1 MKNADSPSEF
11 CILLNSYYVFENKVK
26 KPSPKIVTD
35 NSKIVIIHSSIVCS
49 TSGEAPAIP
58 RTTITGNEG
67 I

>member
-1 MKNADSPSEF
+1 MQIVQVNFVFFLIPIMFLKIKLKNQA
-11 CILLNSYYVFENKVK
+11 
-26 KPSPKIVTD
+26 PKIVTD

-58 RTTITGNEG
+58 RTTITGNED

>member
-1 MKNADSPSEF
+1 MKKTDSPSEF

-26 KPSPKIVTD
+26 NQAPKIVID

-49 TSGEAPAIP
+49 TSGEAPAIL

-67 I
+67 M

>member
-1 MKNADSPSEF
+1 MFLKIKLKNQA
-11 CILLNSYYVFENKVK
+11 
-26 KPSPKIVTD
+26 PKIVTD
-35 NSKIVIIHSSIVCS
+35 ISKIVIIHSSIVCS